1 MLFLA
6 ATTTAKHGINP
17 VFILLYFALFGA
29 MYFFYIRPRSQ
40 RQKAAR
46 QSASQV
52 EVGDLVH
59 TIGGLIGTVVAK
71 TDSQVT
77 LRTASGAELDFVAKA
92 IARRVDPVV
101 ATPNEGD
108 QG

>member
-6 ATTTAKHGINP
+6 TATAAKHGVNP
-17 VFILLYFALFGA
+17 VFILLYFAVFGA

-46 QSASQV
+46 QSASKV
-52 EVGDLVH
+52 EVGDQVH

-71 TDSQVT
+71 SDDHVT
-77 LRTASGAELDFVAKA
+77 LRTASGVELDFVSKA

-101 ATPNEGD
+101 VSPNEGD
-108 QG
+108 QH

>member
-1 MLFLA
+1 MLFLF
-6 ATTTAKHGINP
+6 ATTTARQGFPP
-17 VFILLYFALFGA
+17 VFMLLFFALYGA
-29 MYFFYIRPRSQ
+29 LYFFYIRPRSQ

-77 LRTASGAELDFVAKA
+77 LRTASGTELDFVAKA